1 MLTNQ
6 ARLIIAGIFV
16 LMLGFF
22 VYQQVY
28 QLAGVALM
36 FTLLLIWG
44 YFKEGPIVMAA
55 KSFHD
60 KDYERT
66 ERLLMSVNKPALLS
80 SKRRGFYEFML
91 GSINLQRQDYNEAER
106 HFELAIQYPLRSVN
120 DHVAALAHVA
130 NISIRQHNYEKAEAY
145 LGLAEKH
152 LDQTTAKMKSV
163 LERLHT
169 ELKKYQ
175 IKERQV

>member
-36 FTLLLIWG
+36 FTLILVWG
-44 YFKEGPIVMAA
+44 YYKEGPVVMAA
-55 KSFHD
+55 KSFHE
-60 KDYERT
+60 KDYGKT
-66 ERLLMSVNKPALLS
+66 ESLLLSVNNPGLLS
-80 SKRRGFYEFML
+80 RKRRGFYEFML
-91 GSINLQRQDYNEAER
+91 GSINLQRRDYDKAEK
-106 HFELAIQYPLRSVN
+106 HFELAVQYPLRSVN

-152 LDQTTAKMKSV
+152 LDKTTAKMKSV

-175 IKERQV
+175 IKEIQA

>member
-6 ARLIIAGIFV
+6 ARLIIAGIFL

-22 VYQQVY
+22 IYQQVF

-36 FTLLLIWG
+36 FTLLLVWG
-44 YFKEGPIVMAA
+44 YFKEGPVVMAA

-60 KDYERT
+60 KDYDKT
-66 ERLLMSVNKPALLS
+66 ERLLKSVNNPAWLS
-80 SKRRGFYEFML
+80 RKRRGFYEFML
-91 GSINLQRQDYNEAER
+91 GSVHLQRQDFDEAEK

-145 LGLAEKH
+145 LRLAGKYME
-152 LDQTTAKMKSV
+152 QTTAKMKSV

-169 ELKKYQ
+169 ELKQHQ
-175 IKERQV
+175 IKERQA